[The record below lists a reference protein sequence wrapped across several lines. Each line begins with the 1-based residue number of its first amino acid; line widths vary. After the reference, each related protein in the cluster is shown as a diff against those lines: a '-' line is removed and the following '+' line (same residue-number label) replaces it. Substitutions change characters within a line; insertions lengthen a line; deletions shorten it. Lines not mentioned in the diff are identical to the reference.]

1 MKENTNKAIAVNSA
15 IMYARMGINT
25 ILALFTTRYA
35 LQALGVTDYGL
46 FSVLGGI
53 ISFMGIFNT
62 IMLSTCNRFIAVAIG
77 KGNPQGVNRT
87 FNVNLIIFLGCALV
101 LVLMAVTLGDWYVR
115 NKINYTG
122 PRENVLLVYYFS
134 VFGAIFSTLG
144 TPYNGL
150 LIAKERFF
158 LFSFV
163 DVALHVLR
171 FGVVLSLVFFFENKL
186 FIYTLLQASTIS
198 IPPIIYWYYCK
209 RKFPEITRFHFI
221 KDKTAY
227 TETLTFSG
235 WVGVGA
241 FACVVRNQAA
251 ALLVNAFF
259 NTIMNTALGIANSLN
274 HYVTLFANSLTQPM
288 QPQITKSYAAGD
300 YSRTDTLLAM
310 SIKLSFLLM
319 LFIGI
324 PFFVGAEWLIHL
336 WLGQVPA
343 YAVGFTL
350 LLILDN
356 IVQSFNS
363 GISLVLFADGRIKL
377 YQIVINLLRV
387 LAVVAGYFVLKAG
400 TPPEALFVTY
410 IVFSVLIVFATQWC
424 LKITLNY
431 NLRSLFKK
439 AYLPS
444 LLTIVCT
451 LPIMLIPCS
460 LLPPFRIVISLLY
473 YMGIVFLVG
482 LNKSERL
489 FLLEKVGLIKSKII
503 SKK

>member
-1 MKENTNKAIAVNSA
+1 
-15 IMYARMGINT
+15 MYARMGINT

-35 LQALGVTDYGL
+35 LQALGIADYGL

-77 KGNPQGVNRT
+77 KGDPQGINRT
-87 FNVNLIIFLGCALV
+87 FNVNLTIFLGCALI
-101 LVLMAVTLGDWYVR
+101 LVLLAVTIGDWYVR

-198 IPPIIYWYYCK
+198 IPPLIYWFYCK
-209 RKFPEITRFHFI
+209 HKFPTIIQFQI
-221 KDKTAY
+221 VKDKTAY
-227 TETLTFSG
+227 IETLTFSG
-235 WVGVGA
+235 WVSVGA
-241 FACVVRNQAA
+241 FASVVRSQAA

-259 NTIMNTALGIANSLN
+259 NTLMNTALGIANSLN

-300 YSRTDTLLAM
+300 YSRTDSLLAM

-324 PFFVGAEWLIHL
+324 PFFVGAEWLINL
-336 WLGQVPA
+336 WLGQVPT
-343 YAVGFTL
+343 YAVSFTL

-363 GISLVLFADGRIKL
+363 GISLVLFADGKIKL
-377 YQIVINLLRV
+377 YQIVINLLRI
-387 LAVVAGYFVLKAG
+387 LAVVAGYFVLKLG
-400 TPPEALFVTY
+400 TSPEALFVTY

-424 LKITLNY
+424 LKKTLNY
-431 NLRSLFKK
+431 NLRGLFKK

-444 LLTIVCT
+444 LLTIVCIF
-451 LPIMLIPCS
+451 PILLIPDS
-460 LLPPFRIVISLLY
+460 VNPPVRIVISLIY
-473 YMGIVFLVG
+473 YVVIVFLVG
-482 LNKSERL
+482 LNKTER
-489 FLLEKVGLIKSKII
+489 GLVLNKFFKLKSF
-503 SKK
+503 SK

>member
-1 MKENTNKAIAVNSA
+1 MRENTNKAIAINSV
-15 IMYARMGINT
+15 ILYARMGINT

-35 LQALGVTDYGL
+35 LQALGIADYGL

-53 ISFMGIFNT
+53 ISFMNIFNT

-77 KGNPQGVNRT
+77 KGDAKNINRT
-87 FNVNLIIFLGCALV
+87 FNVNLIIFIGCALI
-101 LVLMAVTLGDWYVR
+101 LTLLAVTVGDWYVR

-122 PRENVLLVYYFS
+122 PQENVLLVYYFS
-134 VFGAIFSTLG
+134 IFGAILSTLG

-186 FIYTLLQASTIS
+186 FIYTMLQASTIS
-198 IPPIIYWYYCK
+198 IPPFIYWYYCK
-209 RKFPEITRFHFI
+209 RKFPEILRFQLV
-221 KDKTAY
+221 KEKSAY
-227 TETLTFSG
+227 KETLTFSG
-235 WVGVGA
+235 WVGFGA
-241 FACVVRNQAA
+241 IAVVVRNQAA

-259 NTIMNTALGIANSLN
+259 NTLMNTALGIANSLN

-288 QPQITKSYAAGD
+288 QPQITKSYSAGD

-324 PFFVGAEWLIHL
+324 PFFVEAEWLIHL

-343 YAVGFTL
+343 YAVSFTL
-350 LLILDN
+350 LLITDN

-363 GISLVLFADGRIKL
+363 GISLVLFADGKIKL
-377 YQIVINLLRV
+377 YQIVINLLRIF
-387 LAVVAGYFVLKAG
+387 AVVAGYFVLKSG
-400 TPPEALFVTY
+400 TSPEALFITY
-410 IVFSVLIVFATQWC
+410 IVSSILIVFATQWC
-424 LKITLNY
+424 LKKTLNY
-431 NLRSLFKK
+431 NLGHLYKK

-444 LLTIVCT
+444 LFTVICT
-451 LPIMLIPCS
+451 FPIMLIPDNIYA
-460 LLPPFRIVISLLY
+460 PFRIAISLIFYLI
-473 YMGIVFLVG
+473 IVFWVG
-482 LNKSERL
+482 LNKTERVYL
-489 FLLEKVGLIKSKII
+489 QGKMELIKSKLIT
-503 SKK
+503 KK